1 MAEDVATRS
10 LPPPEIVQPMG
21 TEGRLS
27 VNMNTL
33 NALHAAAQPWRGAR
47 NSERHEHGGKAP
59 MTPPS
64 SPGVAKGIRSD
75 IGFSMHA
82 RRFGQGRRQ
91 RLCGPAREASPGAL
105 AEHQASGVRRSR
117 GGLECPGSKYP
128 LATTFDPA
136 FGDAAEKLRA
146 FAASRGIK
154 THYISGVRSKD
165 DQQELWD
172 NYQAGLHGQPLPHP
186 ERGPVPLAA
195 RPGTSLHERGL
206 AADIEADN
214 PADEAALRSFA
225 PQFGLRTKGA
235 ADPDHFEFA
244 GMPKSGGVPGTFAYG
259 GGGAAPVAAPAT
271 AFVEPPKAPSGP
283 AVDAINHS
291 APPVGQAS
299 APMSHADHSSATM
312 RLRLASIRDVAVGV
326 AQGRGADLRRWSPSN
341 PNAGS
346 YVDRTG
352 GVPWSFG
359 DFQPEHAQR
368 RGRRARRR
376 PASIRGIRTSG
387 EAADQFALDQMKAVG
402 LGPWKGDKFAAN
414 YKGSVLGTSLAST
427 PTRASSTRAS
437 IVAHGGT
444 SPPIDASGGTADCCG
459 YRLRPALATLVA
471 KGRRRRGDCAGADQ
485 ARRRRRTRTGIPS
498 RASRR
503 CRSSLVQWATWPR
516 KATPDAR
523 SAAAQPRLRW
533 IRTSV
538 WPLLRSNL
546 VHSRRL
552 RLASARP
559 LSWTST
565 PYGANAGLIRPGGTT
580 LNATDYGNVLTIK
593 RIPTP

>member
-1 MAEDVATRS
+1 M
-10 LPPPEIVQPMG
+10 
-21 TEGRLS
+21 
-27 VNMNTL
+27 
-33 NALHAAAQPWRGAR
+33 
-47 NSERHEHGGKAP
+47 
-59 MTPPS
+59 PS
-64 SPGVAKGIRSD
+64 SK
-75 IGFSMHA
+75 F
-82 RRFGQGRRQ
+82 
-91 RLCGPAREASPGAL
+91 
-105 AEHQASGVRRSR
+105 
-117 GGLECPGSKYP
+117 P

-154 THYISGVRSKD
+154 THYISGVRSQD

-186 ERGPVPLAA
+186 ERGAVPLAA

-225 PQFGLRTKGA
+225 PQFGLRTKGPG
-235 ADPDHFEFA
+235 DPDHFEFA

-271 AFVEPPKAPSGP
+271 AFAEPPKAPSGP

-299 APMSHADHSSATM
+299 APMSHEQF
-312 RLRLASIRDVAVGV
+312 IRDYAAKIGVNPDVAVGV
-326 AQGRGADLRRWSPSN
+326 ARAEGLNAWSASN

-359 DFQPEHAQR
+359 DFQLNTRNGMGVDA
-368 RGRRARRR
+368 RRAGID
-376 PASIRGIRTSG
+376 PADPNQWQ
-387 EAADQFALDQMKAVG
+387 EADQFALDQMKAGG

-427 PTRASSTRAS
+427 PTGVVDPS

-444 SPPIDASGGTADCCG
+444 SPPIDASGGTAVAAA
-459 YRLRPALATLVA
+459 PAAPSFGDAAA
-471 KGRRRRGDCAGADQ
+471 KGDVGGMIHAALTKPPPTKDKDGNTVEGKSPLQKLAGAVGDVAQ
-485 ARRRRRTRTGIPS
+485 
-498 RASRR
+498 
-503 CRSSLVQWATWPR
+503 
-516 KATPDAR
+516 KATPDVAPLQPAAPAVDPDPGLAPASQQLFQAV
-523 SAAAQPRLRW
+523 SASA
-533 IRTSV
+533 
-538 WPLLRSNL
+538 
-546 VHSRRL
+546 
-552 RLASARP
+552 ARP

-580 LNATDYGNVLTIK
+580 LNATDYGNV
-593 RIPTP
+593 